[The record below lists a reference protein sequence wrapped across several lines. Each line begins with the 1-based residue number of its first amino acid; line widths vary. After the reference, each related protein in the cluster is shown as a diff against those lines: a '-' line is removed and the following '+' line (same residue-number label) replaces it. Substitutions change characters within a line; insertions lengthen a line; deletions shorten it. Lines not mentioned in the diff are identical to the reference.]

1 MKKSAFKP
9 INKPSSESNTQIFQ
23 PLSVVPKHRFQW
35 SRGVATCSCGYWTLW
50 GASLESAKRSHA
62 YHRRNR
68 FEVESQPV
76 GQIEPHAKDNKPS
89 LARGRKKGKVS
100 TEQ

>member
-1 MKKSAFKP
+1 MKKSSHTANPEIKGTL
-9 INKPSSESNTQIFQ
+9 TQRVSD
-23 PLSVVPKHRFQW
+23 LPKHQFGR

-68 FEVESQPV
+68 WEVEFQPV
-76 GQIEPHAKDNKPS
+76 GHMEPD
-89 LARGRKKGKVS
+89 ARGGELEVPESR
-100 TEQ
+100 

>member
-1 MKKSAFKP
+1 MKKSSHTANPEIKGAL
-9 INKPSSESNTQIFQ
+9 TQRVSD
-23 PLSVVPKHRFQW
+23 LPKHQFRW

-50 GASLESAKRSHA
+50 RASLESAKRSHA

-76 GQIEPHAKDNKPS
+76 GHGQPAADS
-89 LARGRKKGKVS
+89 LREDGPTAQEGNLTKA
-100 TEQ
+100 